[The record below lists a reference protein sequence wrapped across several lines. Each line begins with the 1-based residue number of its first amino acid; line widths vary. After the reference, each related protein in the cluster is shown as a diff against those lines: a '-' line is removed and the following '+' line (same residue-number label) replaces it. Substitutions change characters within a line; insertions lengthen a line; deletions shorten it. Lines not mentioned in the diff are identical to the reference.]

1 MVSDDRF
8 GVMRR
13 GRVLLAVFALLAPAP
28 AAQAQSWADPQIQ
41 TVVGHGLM
49 ALSPG
54 EFRPDD
60 ALTRRELGELLAAL
74 TQQPQVVAEPDRLVT
89 VAELDAA
96 LVGALGLA
104 DTAEQ
109 IRTTLSAAG
118 LQPPGRLGTE
128 AVARLMR
135 LRYNHPSAK
144 DFRELLPNDPVTR
157 AETAFSVARFLELD
171 EWDLLLARETVA
183 SLVLP
188 QLTAWQ
194 RRVLRRAV
202 KYVGYPYIWGGT
214 SERAQTLFGVPSRG
228 GFDCS
233 GFVWRVYKLERFR
246 VRGGVALSR
255 VLRGRTTYQ
264 MAGEVGRRKRVAL
277 DRLSP
282 ADVIFFGDRGTASRP
297 AQIGHM
303 GMYLGGGWFVHSS
316 GQGVTLLPLAN
327 WYADTFAWGRR
338 PLREA
343 GLSQ

>member
-1 MVSDDRF
+1 
-8 GVMRR
+8 MRR
-13 GRVLLAVFALLAPAP
+13 GRVLLTMLALLAPAQ

-41 TVVGHGLM
+41 TVVANGLM
-49 ALSPG
+49 APSPA

-60 ALTRRELGELLAAL
+60 GLTRRELGEVLAAL
-74 TQQPQVVAEPDRLVT
+74 TQQAQVVEEPDRLVT

-96 LVGALGLA
+96 LVNALGLA
-104 DTAEQ
+104 DAARQ
-109 IRTTLSAAG
+109 IRATLKRAG

-128 AVARLMR
+128 AVARLLR
-135 LRYNHPSAK
+135 LRYNHPEAK
-144 DFRELLPNDPVTR
+144 DFRELLPTDPVTR
-157 AETAFSVARFLELD
+157 AEAAFSVARFLELD
-171 EWDLLLARETVA
+171 EWDVLLARETAA
-183 SLVLP
+183 SFVLP

-202 KYVGYPYIWGGT
+202 KFIGYPYIWGGT
-214 SERAQTLFGVPSRG
+214 SEQAQTFSGVPSRG

-246 VRGGVALSR
+246 ARGGTALLG

-264 MAGEVGRRKRVAL
+264 MSGEVGRRKRVAFAGL
-277 DRLSP
+277 AP
-282 ADVIFFGDRGTASRP
+282 ADVIFFGDRGPASRP

-303 GMYLGGGWFVHSS
+303 GMYLGGGWFIHSS

-327 WYADTFAWGRR
+327 WYADTFAWARR

-343 GLSQ
+343 GLS

>member
-1 MVSDDRF
+1 MLF
-8 GVMRR
+8 
-13 GRVLLAVFALLAPAP
+13 LLAPAP

-41 TVVGHGLM
+41 TVVAHGLM
-49 ALSPG
+49 APSPA

-60 ALTRRELGELLAAL
+60 GLTRRELGEVLAVL
-74 TQQPQVVAEPDRLVT
+74 TQQQQVVEEPDRLVT

-96 LVGALGLA
+96 LVNALGLA
-104 DTAEQ
+104 EAAQQ
-109 IRTTLSAAG
+109 IRSMLSGAG

-128 AVARLMR
+128 AVARLLR
-135 LRYNHPSAK
+135 LRYNHPAAK
-144 DFRELLPNDPVTR
+144 DFRELLPTDPVTR

-171 EWDLLLARETVA
+171 EWDVLLARETAA
-183 SLVLP
+183 SFVLP

-194 RRVLRRAV
+194 RRVLRRAA
-202 KYVGYPYIWGGT
+202 KFVGYPYIWGGT
-214 SERAQTLFGVPSRG
+214 SEQTQTFSGVPSRG

-246 VRGGVALSR
+246 ARGGAALLG

-264 MAGEVGRRKRVAL
+264 MSGEVGRRKRVPL
-277 DRLSP
+277 ERLAP
-282 ADVIFFGDRGTASRP
+282 ADVIFFGDRGPASRP

-327 WYADTFAWGRR
+327 WYADMFAWARR

-343 GLSQ
+343 RLS